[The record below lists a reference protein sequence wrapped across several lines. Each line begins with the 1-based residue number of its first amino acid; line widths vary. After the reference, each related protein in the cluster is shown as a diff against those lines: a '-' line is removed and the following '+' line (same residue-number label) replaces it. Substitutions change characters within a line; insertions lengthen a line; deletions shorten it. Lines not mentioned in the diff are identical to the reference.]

1 MSRVRQTTRPAMSAL
16 SPEAGSKTKNLERF
30 DRFAS

>member
-1 MSRVRQTTRPAMSAL
+1 MSRAALTTRRAMSAL

-30 DRFAS
+30 DRFAL